1 MKVGTKI
8 ILGFSVPILMFFA
21 FGLWLNL
28 VMKDVSGHLRHVK
41 EESVAFALMAK
52 DMEKDITQVQQFLS
66 DISATRALDGLDDGF
81 KGAET
86 HGNSFNA
93 NLARFEQML
102 ALKGDHKGVAR
113 VNLIRADF
121 NAFYTHCVKMARAY
135 IDGGTSEG
143 NRLMPGFDRDSLA
156 LQNSLSPLIK
166 TQLDEMNGAVEKTRS
181 AADQVRIA
189 GLILGLLAI
198 IISALAARA
207 TILAFNLHITQRKR
221 AEEEIKNLAFYDPL
235 TQLPNRR
242 LLMDR
247 LKQALASSVRS
258 GQEGALLFIDLDNFK
273 TLNDTLGHDIGDLLL
288 QQVAQRLESCVREG
302 DTVARLGG
310 DEFVVM
316 LEDLSEHDLDAA
328 AQAETVGEKILL
340 TLNLPYQLA
349 THEYSSTP
357 SIGVTLFSD
366 HEQNQDELLKQ
377 ADIAMYQAK
386 KTGRN
391 SLRFFNPQMQ
401 ETITARASL
410 ESDLRHAIAEQK
422 QFQLFYQAQV
432 DSSGKL
438 VGAEALLRW
447 QHPER
452 GMVSPADFI
461 PLAEETGL
469 ILPLGN
475 WVLTTACQQLAAWA
489 ARPETAHLTL
499 AVNVS
504 AKQFHLLTFAE
515 EVLALVDYYVVPP
528 ARLKLEITES
538 MLLCNVDD
546 IIAKMTVL
554 KARGINFSM
563 DDFGTGYSSLQ
574 YLKRLPLDQLKIDQS
589 FVRDIASDDNDKA
602 IVRTIIAMAQGLN
615 LNTIAEGVET
625 LTQRQL
631 LLDRGCTTYQGYLLG
646 RPMPIEKFDALL

>member
-28 VMKDVSGHLRHVK
+28 VLKDVSGHLRHVK
-41 EESVAFALMAK
+41 EESVTFALMAK
-52 DMEKDITQVQQFLS
+52 DMEKDVTQVQQFLS
-66 DISATRALDGLDDGF
+66 DISATRALDGFDDGF
-81 KGAET
+81 KGAEI
-86 HGNSFNA
+86 HSDNFNI

-102 ALKGDHKGVAR
+102 ALKGDLKGIER
-113 VNLIRADF
+113 INLIRADF
-121 NAFYTHCVKMARAY
+121 NAFYANGTKMARAY

-143 NRLMPGFDRDSLA
+143 NRLMPGFDRGSLT

-189 GLILGLLAI
+189 GLILGMLAI
-198 IISALAARA
+198 IISVLVARA
-207 TILAFNLHITQRKR
+207 TILAFNLHITQRKQ

-247 LKQALASSVRS
+247 LKQALASSARS
-258 GQEGALLFIDLDNFK
+258 GREGALLFIDLDNFK
-273 TLNDTLGHDIGDLLL
+273 TLNDTLGHDVGDLLL

-316 LEDLSEHDLDAA
+316 LEDLSEHDLEAA

-340 TLNLPYQLA
+340 TLNQPYQLA
-349 THEYSSTP
+349 THEYRSTP

-366 HEQNQDELLKQ
+366 HEQNQDELLKH

-386 KTGRN
+386 KAGRN
-391 SLRFFNPQMQ
+391 SLRFFDPQMQ
-401 ETITARASL
+401 ETITVRASL

-432 DSSGKL
+432 DSSGRL

-447 QHPER
+447 QHPGR

-461 PLAEETGL
+461 PLAEESGL

-489 ARPETAHLTL
+489 MRPETAHLTL

-504 AKQFHLLTFAE
+504 AKQFHLPTFAE
-515 EVLALVDYYVVPP
+515 EVLALVDYYVVSP
-528 ARLKLEITES
+528 AKLKLEIS
-538 MLLCNVDD
+538 MLR
-546 IIAKMTVL
+546 A
-554 KARGINFSM
+554 INFSM
-563 DDFGTGYSSLQ
+563 DDFGTGYSSQ
-574 YLKRLPLDQLKIDQS
+574 YSNVCRPISSNRQS

-615 LNTIAEGVET
+615 LNIIAEGVET
-625 LTQRQL
+625 LAQRQL

-646 RPMPIEKFDALL
+646 RPIPIEKFDALL

>member
-52 DMEKDITQVQQFLS
+52 DMEKDVTQVQQFLS

-81 KGAET
+81 KGAEI
-86 HGNSFNA
+86 HSDNFNI

-102 ALKGDHKGVAR
+102 ALKGDIKGVAR
-113 VNLIRADF
+113 INLIRADF
-121 NAFYTHCVKMARAY
+121 NTFYTNGVKMARAY
-135 IDGGTSEG
+135 IDGGASVG
-143 NRLMPGFDRDSLA
+143 NQLMLDFDRDSLT

-166 TQLDEMNGAVEKTRS
+166 TQLEEMNGAVEKTRS

-189 GLILGLLAI
+189 GLTLGLLAI
-198 IISALAARA
+198 IISALVARA
-207 TILAFNLHITQRKR
+207 TILAFNLHITQRKQ

-247 LKQALASSVRS
+247 LKQALASSARS
-258 GQEGALLFIDLDNFK
+258 GREGALLFIDLDNFK
-273 TLNDTLGHDIGDLLL
+273 TLNDTLGHDVGDLLL

-316 LEDLSEHDLDAA
+316 LEDLSEHDLEAA

-340 TLNLPYQLA
+340 TLNLSYQLA
-349 THEYSSTP
+349 THECSSTP

-401 ETITARASL
+401 ETITVRASL
-410 ESDLRHAIAEQK
+410 ESDLRHAIAGQK

-432 DSSGKL
+432 DSSGRL

-447 QHPER
+447 QHTER

-461 PLAEETGL
+461 PLAEESGL
-469 ILPLGN
+469 ILPLGS

-489 ARPETAHLTL
+489 TRPETAHLTL

-504 AKQFHLLTFAE
+504 AKQFHLPTFVE
-515 EVLALVDYYVVPP
+515 EVLALVDYYVVPT

-615 LNTIAEGVET
+615 LNIIAEGVET
-625 LTQRQL
+625 LAQRQL